1 MKPEKL
7 VISAFGPYAGRT
19 EIDFTKLGGQ
29 GIYLITGDTGAG
41 KTTIFDAITFALY
54 GEASGQ
60 VRDSA
65 MFRSKYAAEE
75 IETYVEF
82 LFSWRGKS
90 YQVIRNPEYLARK
103 KRGTGYTVRKSDA
116 TLVYPDERL
125 PVTKAKEVTRA
136 VTELLGLDYRQFT
149 QIAMIAQGDF
159 QKLLL
164 AGTAQRGEIFR
175 QLFHTELYQS
185 LQLKLKDAVKMQW
198 KQYDELRRSISQY
211 LNGIRYGQ
219 EAEEL
224 TEKLEEMKKSGFD
237 GRVVEGLE
245 LLLELTEREKE
256 FLMQLEQKEKVL
268 EESISES
275 EKKLQ
280 KCMQKQELESS
291 LRLQE
296 EQREPLLQAAGKA
309 EEERKKNPD
318 LQRKA
323 EELEGE
329 IRKIRERMERILRIE
344 TLGQKAEKLGEEL
357 EKVQKKCQ
365 EHTAQKEQLQREL
378 DRFGALEAVREK
390 YCGQLAN
397 LQEQADRLES
407 AKDAYGRRMKKEAAL
422 TEKMRQLQE
431 ELDNRK
437 EMLKKM
443 GEEIEKSGD
452 AGEIRLSLYQKK
464 NNLTV
469 QLNQAERLIEA
480 KEEQSSLQK
489 KLEFTTGRYLKAREN
504 YLPVKEAYEREFRLF
519 LDTQAGILAEG
530 LKEGM
535 ACPVC
540 GSVHHPALAEKCGE
554 EISKES
560 VDQKKAAADEAEKK
574 VRNCSAMAGSLKEQ
588 LEQLKKKAEQ
598 IEKDAGY
605 HLEDAERVKERLQ
618 KEIRNCR
625 EELEKA
631 EEALV
636 QREKLTKAEEQK
648 KAEQLQVEQLL
659 HEQEK
664 KMAEVQAQKNG
675 EKESLCQILM
685 KLAENEKS
693 ESDSLKNKEI
703 QELALWGMELLKS
716 RMEET
721 IEGKSA
727 VEQKIQRRE
736 ELKKEEG
743 RLRVIVE
750 QEKEKT
756 VQLQAERKSVE
767 ERINEEQ
774 EKNGSENEREEILK
788 EQILQQQEEQK
799 KLKDLQQKNQQEYE
813 QILQKKAENEA
824 SIQMIRV
831 QLEQLEDVNEE
842 EILKEKSRMTEEKSQ
857 MAEEKKELYV
867 RYSGN
872 REIYDKVNVQRDLL
886 EEVEKKY
893 VWMKSLADT
902 AGGNLNGKPKVELET
917 YIQMA
922 YFDRILRRANLRFM
936 TMSSGQYELKRQ
948 KAPEDKKGKSGLEL
962 NVIDHYN
969 GSERSVKTLSGGE
982 SFQASLSLALGLSDE
997 IQANAGGIC
1006 LETMFVDE
1014 GFGSLD
1020 EEALEQ
1026 AIKALGNLTQ
1036 GNRSVGIISHVAEL
1050 KERIENKIIV
1060 TKERG
1065 GEKLGSRI
1073 DII

>member
-1 MKPEKL
+1 MQCNGRQPE
-7 VISAFGPYAGRT
+7 RT
-19 EIDFTKLGGQ
+19 
-29 GIYLITGDTGAG
+29 
-41 KTTIFDAITFALY
+41 
-54 GEASGQ
+54 
-60 VRDSA
+60 
-65 MFRSKYAAEE
+65 
-75 IETYVEF
+75 
-82 LFSWRGKS
+82 
-90 YQVIRNPEYLARK
+90 
-103 KRGTGYTVRKSDA
+103 
-116 TLVYPDERL
+116 
-125 PVTKAKEVTRA
+125 
-136 VTELLGLDYRQFT
+136 
-149 QIAMIAQGDF
+149 
-159 QKLLL
+159 
-164 AGTAQRGEIFR
+164 
-175 QLFHTELYQS
+175 
-185 LQLKLKDAVKMQW
+185 
-198 KQYDELRRSISQY
+198 
-211 LNGIRYGQ
+211 
-219 EAEEL
+219 
-224 TEKLEEMKKSGFD
+224 
-237 GRVVEGLE
+237 
-245 LLLELTEREKE
+245 
-256 FLMQLEQKEKVL
+256 
-268 EESISES
+268 
-275 EKKLQ
+275 
-280 KCMQKQELESS
+280 
-291 LRLQE
+291 
-296 EQREPLLQAAGKA
+296 
-309 EEERKKNPD
+309 
-318 LQRKA
+318 
-323 EELEGE
+323 
-329 IRKIRERMERILRIE
+329 
-344 TLGQKAEKLGEEL
+344 
-357 EKVQKKCQ
+357 
-365 EHTAQKEQLQREL
+365 
-378 DRFGALEAVREK
+378 
-390 YCGQLAN
+390 
-397 LQEQADRLES
+397 
-407 AKDAYGRRMKKEAAL
+407 
-422 TEKMRQLQE
+422 
-431 ELDNRK
+431 
-437 EMLKKM
+437 
-443 GEEIEKSGD
+443 
-452 AGEIRLSLYQKK
+452 
-464 NNLTV
+464 
-469 QLNQAERLIEA
+469 
-480 KEEQSSLQK
+480 
-489 KLEFTTGRYLKAREN
+489 
-504 YLPVKEAYEREFRLF
+504 
-519 LDTQAGILAEG
+519 
-530 LKEGM
+530 
-535 ACPVC
+535 
-540 GSVHHPALAEKCGE
+540 
-554 EISKES
+554 
-560 VDQKKAAADEAEKK
+560 
-574 VRNCSAMAGSLKEQ
+574 
-588 LEQLKKKAEQ
+588 
-598 IEKDAGY
+598 DAGY
-605 HLEDAERVKERLQ
+605 HLEDVERVKERLQ

-824 SIQMIRV
+824 SIQTIRV

-1006 LETMFVDE
+1006 LEAMFVDE

-1050 KERIENKIIV
+1050 KERIENKMIV
-1060 TKERG
+1060 KKERG

-1073 DII
+1073 EIV